1 MAGPWKKPLW
11 GGPLTLEKYHRFFVD
26 PWGASITN
34 DQLNHVRAHQISL
47 STALIH
53 SSDTF

>member
-34 DQLNHVRAHQISL
+34 DQLNHVRALPNL
-47 STALIH
+47 SIY
-53 SSDTF
+53 SVPSFI